1 MNRLTRASAGTD
13 PLELFT
19 RWLAEAEQADLVL
32 PNAMSLATVDA
43 EGRPRARMVLFKGLE
58 SGGFVFYTNYRSAKA
73 RELES
78 RPDAALTFWWEP
90 PGRQVRV
97 EGTVRRLDA
106 EISDAYFRTRPRDSQ
121 IGAYASRQSE
131 EVADHH
137 QLEGQYREIEKRFE
151 GQEIPR
157 PEFWGGYVLMPERIE
172 FWQNASGRMHDRIRY
187 QRTANGGWRQDR
199 LFP

>member
-1 MNRLTRASAGTD
+1 MDRLTRASAGAD
-13 PLELFT
+13 PLELFSC
-19 RWLAEAEQADLVL
+19 WLKDAEQEGLVL
-32 PNAMSLATVDA
+32 PNAVNLATVDA

-58 SGGFVFYTNYRSAKA
+58 SEGFVFYTNYHSAKA
-73 RELES
+73 RELENH
-78 RPDAALTFWWEP
+78 PDAALTFWWEP

-131 EVADHH
+131 EVTDHH
-137 QLEGQYREIEKRFE
+137 QLEDQYREIEKRFE
-151 GQEIPR
+151 GREIPR
-157 PEFWGGYVLMPERIE
+157 PEFWGGYVLTPERIE

-187 QRTANGGWRQDR
+187 QRTIEGGWRQDR
-199 LFP
+199 LSP

>member
-1 MNRLTRASAGTD
+1 MERLTRASAGTD
-13 PLELFT
+13 PLELFA
-19 RWLAEAEQADLVL
+19 RWLADAEQGGLVL
-32 PNAMSLATVDA
+32 PNAVNLATVDA
-43 EGRPRARMVLFKGLE
+43 GGRPRARMVLFKGLE
-58 SGGFVFYTNYRSAKA
+58 AGGFVFYTNYRSAKA
-73 RELES
+73 RELEG

-131 EVADHH
+131 EVAGRH
-137 QLEGQYREIEKRFE
+137 QLEDRYREIEKRFE
-151 GQEIPR
+151 DREIPR
-157 PEFWGGYVLMPERIE
+157 PEFWGGYVLTPERVE

-187 QRTANGGWRQDR
+187 RRIPEGGWRRDR
-199 LFP
+199 LSP